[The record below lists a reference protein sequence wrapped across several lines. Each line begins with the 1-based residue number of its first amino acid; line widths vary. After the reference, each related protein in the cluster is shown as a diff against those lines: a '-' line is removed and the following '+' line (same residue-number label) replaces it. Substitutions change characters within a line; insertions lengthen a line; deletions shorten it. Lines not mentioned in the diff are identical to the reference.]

1 MKVLIITPPR
11 WIVPPKT
18 YGGAERICDLLC
30 SGLEERGHA
39 VNLMAGPNSKVYSG
53 ATYCFRDGGCLPR
66 IGGWWEFQRVA
77 LRFAQ
82 SADIIHTF
90 LPHPRRHGLLRLVE
104 RPVIFNWQGPCHR
117 SNLQEIIK
125 WNPANGYLQ
134 GISHS
139 QLSDCKAS
147 RHVNKVFMVYN
158 ATDTDIIRPVETPS
172 RSYLAYLGRIN
183 YEKGTDRAV
192 QIAKRAKIPL
202 KIAGL
207 VKENEQGALRLWNET
222 IKPYLGNGVEY
233 VGPITDSEKCVFL
246 GNALALLMPNRWN
259 EPFGI
264 VMVEALSAGTPV
276 IGTPRGSIPEIV
288 DDGINGYLCE
298 DDAEFVNA
306 IHAVSA
312 LDARQCRE
320 SAIAAFSKERFIVN
334 MMKMYNSILGS
345 AAF

>member
-1 MKVLIITPPR
+1 VLIITPPR

-158 ATDTDIIRPVETPS
+158 ATDTDIIRPVETSS
-172 RSYLAYLGRIN
+172 RSYLDYLGRIN
-183 YEKGTDRAV
+183 YETVTDRVA
-192 QIAKRAKIPL
+192 QLEKRARTPL
-202 KIAGL
+202 KISGL
-207 VKENEQGALRLWNET
+207 FKDNKQG
-222 IKPYLGNGVEY
+222 
-233 VGPITDSEKCVFL
+233 S
-246 GNALALLMPNRWN
+246 
-259 EPFGI
+259 
-264 VMVEALSAGTPV
+264 LS
-276 IGTPRGSIPEIV
+276 
-288 DDGINGYLCE
+288 L
-298 DDAEFVNA
+298 
-306 IHAVSA
+306 
-312 LDARQCRE
+312 
-320 SAIAAFSKERFIVN
+320 
-334 MMKMYNSILGS
+334 
-345 AAF
+345 